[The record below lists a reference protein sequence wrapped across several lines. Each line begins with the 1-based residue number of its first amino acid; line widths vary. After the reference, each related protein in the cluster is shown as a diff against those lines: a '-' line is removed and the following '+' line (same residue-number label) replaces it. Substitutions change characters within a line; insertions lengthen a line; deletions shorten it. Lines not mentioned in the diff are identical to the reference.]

1 MTLAKRTAVLQAFR
15 QGGPGD
21 ARVLIISSAGATGL
35 NIAFA
40 NILQHLPFIFEEV
53 DGLDRYPTT
62 LNSDTLNNR
71 CASRLQA

>member
-40 NILQHLPFIFEEV
+40 NILIQLVSVFE
-53 DGLDRYPTT
+53 
-62 LNSDTLNNR
+62 
-71 CASRLQA
+71 